1 MGTEA
6 STDASASTDGNT
18 GGQTSTATDEFKPI
32 TSQADLDALISS
44 RLDRERGKYADYK
57 DLKAKASRLD
67 EIEAANKSE
76 LEKANDRV
84 AAAETEVAA
93 LPAKQAETLR
103 TALVSLGV
111 VAKEDEVLL
120 TASTPDD
127 LLAQVQRLSER
138 SSTAKKQGN
147 RVPKEGNPSQSGTD
161 EMREFTRNL
170 FGKGD

>member
-6 STDASASTDGNT
+6 STDAPASTDGST

-67 EIEAANKSE
+67 EIEAANKTE
-76 LEKANDRV
+76 LEKANDRI
-84 AAAETEVAA
+84 AAAEGEVAA

-120 TASTPDD
+120 TAGTPDD

-138 SSTAKKQGN
+138 SSTTKKQGN
-147 RVPKEGNPSQSGTD
+147 RVPKEGSTPQSGTD
-161 EMREFTRNL
+161 EMREFTRQL
-170 FGKGD
+170 FRKGD